1 MKRATNVALFYWQ
14 ALRSVYCLGSF
25 IMIFPKTV
33 LPLLCAL
40 FSGCLF
46 LSCQAITDAPVP
58 NLYWD
63 RFEAEAAQP
72 LPSESC
78 QRLEGVYQV
87 LVADD
92 DFGDSAVVKWSYD
105 INGTDTSHYLSIF
118 CEEAVRYFI
127 LQGKTSGDS
136 VLLNGYWRNVEN
148 TKTGKARFVIAN
160 RRTIFTPADSANAS
174 ASILV
179 RGHYG
184 MFDNNPEKEINFRY
198 GRPLK
203 TDTSFL
209 VIGHRGGGRNNDL
222 LPASENSLEMIHLA
236 SRFGATGIEVDVQLT
251 KDSVPV
257 LYHDSRLNDRLTKGP
272 GIRGELSE
280 YTYEELSREVTL
292 KRGGRIPTLQDALHT
307 VVYNTPLRFVWLDCK
322 GESTLQRIRTLQ
334 ESFRQKAKAAGRNV
348 EIVIGIPDETQ
359 YNFFRRLPGY
369 PSIPSLCELDQE
381 KAKSMEAEIW
391 ATTWVKG
398 LQTEEV
404 ANAHR
409 KGLRAFAFTMDVPL
423 AITEFMQD
431 GSFDGI
437 VTNRPSAVA
446 FHHYSRP

>member
-1 MKRATNVALFYWQ
+1 
-14 ALRSVYCLGSF
+14 
-25 IMIFPKTV
+25 MIFPKAA
-33 LPLLCAL
+33 LPIFCTL
-40 FSGCLF
+40 FSASFF
-46 LSCQAITDAPVP
+46 LSCQALTDAPVP

-63 RFEAEAAQP
+63 RFEAAAAQP
-72 LPSESC
+72 LPPEAC
-78 QRLEGVYQV
+78 QKLEGVYQV

-92 DFGDSAVVKWSYD
+92 DFGDSAVIKWTYD
-105 INGTDTSHYLSIF
+105 INGADTSHYLSVF
-118 CEEAVRYFI
+118 CKEAVRYFI
-127 LQGKTSGDS
+127 LQGKASGDS

-160 RRTIFTPADSANAS
+160 RRTIFTPPGLATPPPA
-174 ASILV
+174 ILL
-179 RGHYG
+179 RGQYG
-184 MFDNNPEKEINFRY
+184 MFDDNPEKEINFRF

-203 TDTSFL
+203 TDPSFL

-236 SRFGATGIEVDVQLT
+236 SRLGATGIEMDVQLT

-257 LYHDSRLNDRLTKGP
+257 LYHDARLNDRLTQRA
-272 GIRGELSE
+272 GIRGKLSE
-280 YTYEELSREVTL
+280 YTYEELSRKVTL

-322 GESTLQRIRTLQ
+322 GESTLRRIQALQ

-359 YNFFRRLPGY
+359 YNFFLRLPGFQ
-369 PSIPSLCELDQE
+369 SIPSLCELDQE
-381 KAKSMEAEIW
+381 KAKEMGAGIW

-398 LQTEEV
+398 LQSEAV
-404 ANAHR
+404 AHAHR
-409 KGLRAFAFTMDVPL
+409 NGMRAFAFTLDVPL
-423 AITEFMQD
+423 AIAEFMQD
-431 GSFDGI
+431 GKFDGI

-446 FHHYSRP
+446 FHYYSRP